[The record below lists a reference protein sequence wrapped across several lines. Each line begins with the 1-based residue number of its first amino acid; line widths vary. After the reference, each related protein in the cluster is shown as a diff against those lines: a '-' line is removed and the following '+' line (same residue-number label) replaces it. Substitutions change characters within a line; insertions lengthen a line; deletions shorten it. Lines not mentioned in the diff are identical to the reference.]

1 MILDNIS
8 SPKRIFVTGATGV
21 VGAHVVPMLIAQ
33 GHDVTAVGRS
43 AEKRARLESLGAH
56 AVELDVFDEATT
68 RTALDGHHIVMNLAT
83 HMPDTALQMLLP
95 WKWREN
101 DVVRREGSAA
111 LAHAARDVGVRR
123 FMQESFAP
131 IYEDN
136 GSEWIDES
144 WRQRTAP
151 YNRTTL
157 DAERSALSYT
167 EQGGEGVVLRA
178 GFYGPDQ
185 FLRDAI
191 DMLTKGWSPLPG
203 SPSTFWSSIAHED
216 AASAVVAL
224 IGAPAGVY
232 NVSDDTPIARG
243 AWAAALANAAGI
255 EKAPRPIPRLLAELG
270 GASVECLARS
280 QRMSNAKLK
289 AATGW
294 SPRWPSAKEGL
305 AAAVRALAP
314 R

>member
-1 MILDNIS
+1 MAS
-8 SPKRIFVTGATGV
+8 TTSTKRIFVTGATGV
-21 VGAHVVPMLIAQ
+21 VGTHVVPLLIAQ
-33 GHDVTAVGRS
+33 GHDVSAVGRS
-43 AEKRARLESLGAH
+43 AEKRARLESLGARG
-56 AVELDVFDEATT
+56 VELDVFDEVAT
-68 RTALDGHHIVMNLAT
+68 RTALAGQDVVINLAT
-83 HMPDTALQMLLP
+83 HMPETTMQMMLP

-111 LAHAARDVGVRR
+111 LAHAAHDAGVRR

-144 WRQRTAP
+144 WRQRPAS

-167 EQGGEGVVLRA
+167 EQGGEGVVLRFA

-191 DMLTKGWSPLPG
+191 GMVKKGWSPLPG
-203 SPSTFWSSIAHED
+203 SPLAYWSSIAHED

-224 IGAPAGVY
+224 VGAPAGVY
-232 NVSDDTPIARG
+232 NVCDDTPITRAE
-243 AWAAALANAAGI
+243 WAVALAQAAEI
-255 EKAPRPIPRLLAELG
+255 TKAPRPIPRFLAALG
-270 GASVECLARS
+270 GASVECLSRS

-294 SPRWPSAKEGL
+294 SPKWASAREGL
-305 AAAVRALAP
+305 TAAVRSFAP